1 MRAAGVLTRLAL
13 GAVVLTPTALVVDVP
28 YAMAQTAR
36 GGRDDSAIS
45 AGATNPDS
53 SGAQP
58 VSSGGG
64 GRGGGGGV
72 ATCTAADGT
81 VGPIG
86 YSRVPQD
93 ILDQEQKAY
102 ADANSG
108 AYYWK
113 TCGGQDANRSGSLL
127 AGATFL
133 PNGSRGASAPVVD
146 PAALAQQALQQV
158 PLPAPAMAMAPG
170 GNIPLLVN
178 LATFLWI
185 DRAQWRPVTASASAG
200 AVTSTVTA
208 TPKRVAWKMG
218 QGDSVTCDGPGEP
231 YDPTLSDDAQPSDC
245 KFTYRASSARSPDK
259 TFTVTATVEWQVT
272 WAASGA
278 PGGGDLGIS
287 RRSST
292 TTVRVAELQVLN
304 VAAPRP

>member
-1 MRAAGVLTRLAL
+1 MRTGAGFLTRLAL
-13 GAVVLTPTALVVDVP
+13 VAMVLTTAAVVFDAPPA
-28 YAMAQTAR
+28 AAQTAQA
-36 GGRDDSAIS
+36 GKDDSAIS
-45 AGATNPDS
+45 AGATNPGS
-53 SGAQP
+53 SVAQP
-58 VSSGGG
+58 VSTRGG
-64 GRGGGGGV
+64 GGGGGV

-93 ILDQEQKAY
+93 IMDEQQKAY
-102 ADANSG
+102 AGANDG
-108 AYYWK
+108 AFYWK
-113 TCGGQDANRSGSLL
+113 TCGGQDANRSGSFL

-146 PAALAQQALQQV
+146 PAVLAQQALQQV
-158 PLPAPAMAMAPG
+158 PLPAPSMAMAPG
-170 GNIPLLVN
+170 SNIPLLVN

-185 DRAQWRPVTASASAG
+185 DPAQWRPVKASASAG

-208 TPKRVAWKMG
+208 TPERVVWNMG
-218 QGDSVTCDGPGEP
+218 QGESVTCGGPGKP
-231 YDPTLSDDAQPSDC
+231 YDPTLSDAAQPSDC

-259 TFTVTATVEWQVT
+259 TFTVTATVEWHVT